1 MCSDKTDIDHTV
13 LKNDDHY
20 DSILISFDIEHNSIV
35 RNKTGIPVYLF
46 DVSRRVPGCEFY
58 IVKPGLQRDTG
69 IRVFFPE
76 FPQ

>member
-46 DVSRRVPGCEFY
+46 NVSRRVPG
-58 IVKPGLQRDTG
+58 
-69 IRVFFPE
+69 
-76 FPQ
+76 

>member
-35 RNKTGIPVYLF
+35 RNKAGVPVYLLI
-46 DVSRRVPGCEFY
+46 SAG
-58 IVKPGLQRDTG
+58 
-69 IRVFFPE
+69 VF
-76 FPQ
+76 QVASSTS